1 MSPSIINL
9 RQSSW
14 VLFYPG
20 TSNSWTSRGWGRART
35 GSATLTKRRR
45 KETIRVLPTCRKF
58 VILYS
63 LPIITFIKQI
73 LVTQKALQDPI
84 IFQNHYYEHQLLLYC
99 RGADREEQQSWT
111 CLNYILEVVFFFFF
125 TKYPWY
131 EYIYSPLV
139 CLSTFFIFQLLGL
152 WAMRTSSFPLFLWEC
167 IIYPAPHHT
176 TQTNYSLNV
185 ASQNQTSGPS
195 KHWKSRS
202 QHFHL

>member
-84 IFQNHYYEHQLLLYC
+84 IFQNHYYEHQLLLYY

-111 CLNYILEVVFFFFF
+111 CLNYILEVVFFFFLLNILDMSIF
-125 TKYPWY
+125 THH
-131 EYIYSPLV
+131 LCV
-139 CLSTFFIFQLLGL
+139 FL
-152 WAMRTSSFPLFLWEC
+152 LFLFSSCLDSGQWGLHHFLFFCENALFTQLR
-167 IIYPAPHHT
+167 ITPHRPIT
-176 TQTNYSLNV
+176 L
-185 ASQNQTSGPS
+185 
-195 KHWKSRS
+195 WM
-202 QHFHL
+202 